1 MREFVMKEFVGELE
15 KERTLCE
22 KILSIC
28 EKALKESLEPRS
40 VWLQEKKRYEKKIS
54 EIDRS
59 LEVFKKLV
67 NRWTN

>member
-1 MREFVMKEFVGELE
+1 MSWRKRGH
-15 KERTLCE
+15 CE